1 MTPKGAWHLP
11 MNFLLPPISSQPG
24 FQCQYSASSSG
35 SENDARLK
43 PCSAALS
50 SPWGCPAL
58 WNHHGTGEPAATP

>member
-1 MTPKGAWHLP
+1 MTPEGAWRLP
-11 MNFLLPPISSQPG
+11 LGFLLPPISSRPG
-24 FQCQYSASSSG
+24 FRCQCSASGSG
-35 SENDARLK
+35 GGSGARLK